1 MYKKEAF
8 QLGKA
13 FELASSMLLP
23 EDIFDTETDD
33 AAESQDW
40 NWFVPYIV
48 NRAFACE
55 LFLKSLLSDGSNEVQ
70 GHSWSKLFYSLPA
83 EKQEA
88 IKNHP
93 YFKGDEAF
101 GKKLAEG
108 SKVFTSWRYCFEH
121 NNSCSVEIIFLD
133 NFTEVIGGWAEK
145 DISNM

>member
-1 MYKKEAF
+1 MEVMKYKVIHGVSCSIHC
-8 QLGKA
+8 L
-13 FELASSMLLP
+13 
-23 EDIFDTETDD
+23 
-33 AAESQDW
+33 
-40 NWFVPYIV
+40 
-48 NRAFACE
+48 
-55 LFLKSLLSDGSNEVQ
+55 
-70 GHSWSKLFYSLPA
+70 SLPA

-101 GKKLAEG
+101 GKNLAEG

-133 NFTEVIGGWAEK
+133 NFTEVIGDWAEK